1 MDKLMHS
8 GPLPMIIYS
17 NCDIQTP
24 ILTQKML
31 KNEFFWPLPHSIA
44 SKWTRLVISGYFYMI
59 YDKMEPKLP
68 ISTHFSLKKSLI
80 RLKKSKKKC
89 FFQSESHLP
98 HEITSECTRQAISG
112 YICFKYDC
120 KVQTQPIFT
129 HFSLITAFIR

>member
-1 MDKLMHS
+1 MDILMHS

-24 ILTQKML
+24 ILTKKML

-80 RLKKSKKKC
+80 RLKKKQKKV
-89 FFQSESHLP
+89 FFQSES

-120 KVQTQPIFT
+120 KVQTKPIST
-129 HFSLITAFIR
+129 HFSPFSAFIR